1 MENIVVI
8 GAGGHAKVVID
19 ILLKD
24 STKNIVGI
32 LDDGFEKLKYRDIF
46 GINILGKVSEL
57 KRFPKDYS
65 YIIAIGNRDVR
76 DRIVK
81 KYPYLKYINA
91 ISPRA
96 YIANGV
102 EIGVGTVISHNAVI
116 NPDTKIGNHCII
128 NTGAVVEHDTLVGDL
143 SHIAPG
149 VTICGGVT
157 IGRGCWIGAKSVV
170 IEGKSIGENCMIGA
184 GSVIVRDVEK
194 NSKVYGN
201 PGRVV
206 GEI

>member
-24 STKNIVGI
+24 STKKIVGI
-32 LDDGFEKLKYRDIF
+32 VDDGFEKLKCRDIF

-57 KRFPKDYS
+57 ERFPKDYS

-149 VTICGGVT
+149 VIICGGVT